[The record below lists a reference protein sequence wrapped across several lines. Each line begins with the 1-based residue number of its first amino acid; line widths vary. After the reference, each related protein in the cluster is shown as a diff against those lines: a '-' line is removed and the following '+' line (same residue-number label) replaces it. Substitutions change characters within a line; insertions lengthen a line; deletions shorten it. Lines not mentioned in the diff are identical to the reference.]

1 MTTTTSSSSSAAPAN
16 AGGGGATL
24 LNELRTALRRY
35 VVFPND
41 AAADAA
47 TLWIAATHGQPFWA
61 HAPRL
66 AVISPVK
73 RSGKSRLLDLVYELA
88 YRPLLTVNTTVAA
101 LVRSLDEDDP
111 PTVLV
116 DEADALFGS
125 KKAAD
130 GNEDL
135 RGVLNA
141 GFQRNRPLNRWDVN
155 HRRLEQLQCF
165 AMVALA
171 SIGDLPDTI
180 QDRAVVVRMRR
191 RAAGETVQPFRDRR
205 DAPALNQLRDRLH
218 KWVRRDKRRLRAAAP
233 TMTLEDRAAD
243 TWEPLF
249 VVADLAGGEWPARVR
264 IAAETLVEA
273 DAEADD
279 VGVRLLENLYT
290 LFETT
295 TALYSATMVERL
307 LELEDGG
314 WSDWNY
320 GRGLNQR
327 GLAKLLR
334 PFEIKPD
341 SIRVGD
347 DQTTRKGYRVEWF
360 HDAWDRY
367 CPHLRNSR
375 SIRNTAGQ
383 SANGQRNTAGAEAE
397 QAEVFRLRSAGAPDA
412 KPPLTRGVPDA
423 PAVPEM
429 GAAVAEMRKAD
440 QQWSDADDAAW
451 QAGRLSGTDTD
462 DPRRWTR

>member
-1 MTTTTSSSSSAAPAN
+1 MTSNSPSATAPAN
-16 AGGGGATL
+16 AGGGGAAI
-24 LNELRTALRRY
+24 LNDLRTAMRRY
-35 VVFPND
+35 VVFPNPE
-41 AAADAA
+41 AADAA
-47 TLWIAATHGQPFWA
+47 VLWIAATHGQSFWA

-73 RSGKSRLLDLVYELA
+73 RSGKSRVLDLVYELA
-88 YRPLLTVNTTVAA
+88 HRPLLTVNTTVAA

-135 RGVLNA
+135 RGVLND

-180 QDRAVVVRMRR
+180 QDRAVVIRMRR
-191 RAAGETVQPFRDRR
+191 RAAGEMVQPFRDRR
-205 DAPALNQLRDRLH
+205 DAPALNQLRERLH
-218 KWVRRDKRRLRAAAP
+218 KWVRSNKRQLRTAAP
-233 TMTLEDRAAD
+233 DMTLEDRAAD

-249 VVADLAGGEWPARVR
+249 VVADLAGSDWPGRVR
-264 IAAETLVEA
+264 VAAEKLVEA

-279 VGVRLLENLYT
+279 VGVRLLENIYT
-290 LFETT
+290 LFESTT
-295 TALYSATMVERL
+295 VLYSSTMVERL

-341 SIRVGD
+341 SVRVGNE
-347 DQTTRKGYRVEWF
+347 QTTKKGYRVEWF

-367 CPHLRNSR
+367 CPTIRNSR
-375 SIRNTAGQ
+375 SSRNAAGY
-383 SANGQRNTAGAEAE
+383 SLNGQRNGAGAEAE
-397 QAEVFRLRSAGAPDA
+397 QTEAFRLRSVDAPEG
-412 KPPLTRGVPDA
+412 KPPATSDVPAA
-423 PAVPEM
+423 PAVPWTD
-429 GAAVAEMRKAD
+429 AD
-440 QQWSDADDAAW
+440 DDAWQAGQLPGVDADDA
-451 QAGRLSGTDTD
+451 
-462 DPRRWTR
+462 RRFAR

>member
-1 MTTTTSSSSSAAPAN
+1 MTSSNTSATAPAN
-16 AGGGGATL
+16 AGGGGAAIL
-24 LNELRTALRRY
+24 DELRAAIRRY
-35 VVFPND
+35 VVFPNPE
-41 AAADAA
+41 AADAA
-47 TLWIAATHGQPFWA
+47 VLWTAATHGQPFWA

-73 RSGKSRLLDLVYELA
+73 RSGKSRVLDLVYELA
-88 YRPLLTVNTTVAA
+88 HRPLLTVNTTVAA

-180 QDRAVVVRMRR
+180 QDRAVVIRMRR
-191 RAAGETVQPFRDRR
+191 RAAGEQVQPFRDRR
-205 DAPALNQLRDRLH
+205 DAPALNQLRERLH
-218 KWVRRDKRRLRAAAP
+218 KWIRNNKRQLRTATP
-233 TMTLEDRAAD
+233 DMTLEDRAAD

-249 VVADLAGGEWPARVR
+249 VVADLAGGDWPVRVR
-264 IAAETLVEA
+264 VAAEKLVEA

-279 VGVRLLENLYT
+279 VGVRLLENIYA
-290 LFETT
+290 LFEDTT
-295 TALYSATMVERL
+295 VLYSATLVERL
-307 LELEDGG
+307 LALEDGG

-341 SIRVGD
+341 SVRVGNE
-347 DQTTRKGYRVEWF
+347 QTTKKGYRVEWF

-367 CPHLRNSR
+367 CPT
-375 SIRNTAGQ
+375 IRNGRSNRNAPGQ
-383 SANGQRNTAGAEAE
+383 SPNGQRNGAGSGAEQVE
-397 QAEVFRLRSAGAPDA
+397 PFRLRSVAVPDG
-412 KPPLTRGVPDA
+412 KPPPTSSVPVA
-423 PAVPEM
+423 PAVPDG
-429 GAAVAEMRKAD
+429 GAK
-440 QQWSDADDAAW
+440 WTDAADAAW
-451 QAGRLSGTDTD
+451 QAGQLPGVDPD
-462 DPRRWTR
+462 DPKRFTR

>member
-1 MTTTTSSSSSAAPAN
+1 
-16 AGGGGATL
+16 
-24 LNELRTALRRY
+24 
-35 VVFPND
+35 VFPSPE
-41 AAADAA
+41 AADAA
-47 TLWIAATHGQPFWA
+47 VLWVAATHGQPFWA

-66 AVISPVK
+66 AIISPVK
-73 RSGKSRLLDLVYELA
+73 RSGKSRLLDLIFELA
-88 YRPLLTVNTTVAA
+88 HRPLLTVNTTVAA

-111 PTVLV
+111 PVVLV

-125 KKAAD
+125 KRAAD

-155 HRRLEQLQCF
+155 NRRLEQLQCF

-180 QDRAVVVRMRR
+180 QDRAVVIRMRR
-191 RAAGETVQPFRDRR
+191 RAAGEQVQPFRDRR

-218 KWVRRDKRRLRAAAP
+218 KWVRGDKRRLRTATP
-233 TMTLEDRAAD
+233 KMTLEDRAAD

-249 VVADLAGGEWPARVR
+249 VVADLAGGEWPGRVR
-264 IAAETLVEA
+264 VAAEKLVEA

-279 VGVRLLENLYT
+279 VGVRLLENIYT
-290 LFETT
+290 LFEKTT
-295 TALYSATMVERL
+295 VLHSATLVEQL

-327 GLAKLLR
+327 GLAKLLK

-341 SIRVGD
+341 SVRVGD
-347 DQTTRKGYRVEWF
+347 DQTTKKGYRVEWF
-360 HDAWDRY
+360 YDAWDRY
-367 CPHLRNSR
+367 CPTIRNSR
-375 SIRNTAGQ
+375 SERNAAGQ
-383 SANGQRNTAGAEAE
+383 SVNGQRNPSGAEAE
-397 QAEVFRLRSAGAPDA
+397 HAGAFRLGSAAAPVG
-412 KPPLTRGVPDA
+412 KPPLTSNVPDA
-423 PAVPEM
+423 PAVPDVQ
-429 GAAVAEMRKAD
+429 AAVAAMREAD
-440 QQWSDADDAAW
+440 KPWSDVDDAAW
-451 QAGRLSGTDTD
+451 QAGQLPGVDQH
-462 DPRRWTR
+462 DPGRFSR

>member
-1 MTTTTSSSSSAAPAN
+1 MHRRPTGRCPMTSSTSSSAAPAN
-16 AGGGGATL
+16 AGGGGAKL

-47 TLWIAATHGQPFWA
+47 VLWVAATHGQPFWA

-73 RSGKSRLLDLVYELA
+73 RSGKSRLLDLIYELA
-88 YRPLLTVNTTVAA
+88 HRPLLTVNTTVAA

-141 GFQRNRPLNRWDVN
+141 GFQRNRPLNRWDMN
-155 HRRLEQLQCF
+155 SRRLEQLQCF

-180 QDRAVVVRMRR
+180 QDRAVVIRMRR
-191 RAAGETVQPFRDRR
+191 RAAGEQVQPFRDRR
-205 DAPALNQLRDRLH
+205 DAPALNRLRERLH
-218 KWVRRDKRRLRAAAP
+218 KWVRADKRRLRAVAP
-233 TMTLEDRAAD
+233 SMTLEDRAAD
-243 TWEPLF
+243 TWESLF
-249 VVADLAGGEWPARVR
+249 VVADLAGGEWPGRVR
-264 IAAETLVEA
+264 VAAERLIEA

-279 VGVRLLENLYT
+279 VGVRLLENIYAM
-290 LFETT
+290 FED
-295 TALYSATMVERL
+295 TAVLYSATLVERL

-334 PFEIKPD
+334 PFEIQPQNVREDGTGAPK
-341 SIRVGD
+341 
-347 DQTTRKGYRVEWF
+347 KGYRVEQF
-360 HDAWDRY
+360 HDAWTRY
-367 CPHLRNSR
+367 TTT
-375 SIRNTAGQ
+375 IRIGRYKGDIAGQ
-383 SANGQRNTAGAEAE
+383 SPNGLRDTSATEPLHVADASGDVAE
-397 QAEVFRLRSAGAPDA
+397 A
-412 KPPLTRGVPDA
+412 KPPLTSDVTD
-423 PAVPEM
+423 V
-429 GAAVAEMRKAD
+429 AANAD
-440 QQWSDADDAAW
+440 TSGKWADADDAAW
-451 QAGRLSGTDTD
+451 REGRLPHVDHRD
-462 DPRRWTR
+462 DRRHTR

>member
-16 AGGGGATL
+16 AGGGGAAL
-24 LNELRTALRRY
+24 LHEVRAALRRY
-35 VVFPND
+35 VVFPSE
-41 AAADAA
+41 AAANAA

-73 RSGKSRLLDLVYELA
+73 RSGKSRLLDLIYELA
-88 YRPLLTVNTTVAA
+88 HQPLLTVNTTVAA

-135 RGVLNA
+135 RGVLNG

-180 QDRAVVVRMRR
+180 QDRAVVIRMRR

-205 DAPALNQLRDRLH
+205 DAPALNQLRDRLR
-218 KWVRRDKRRLRAAAP
+218 KWVRGDKRRLRAATP

-249 VVADLAGGEWPARVR
+249 VIADLAGGDWPGRVR
-264 IAAETLVEA
+264 VAAEKLVEA

-279 VGVRLLENLYT
+279 VGVRLLENIYT
-290 LFETT
+290 LFEDT
-295 TALYSATMVERL
+295 TALYSATMVEKL

-341 SIRVGD
+341 SVRVGN

-375 SIRNTAGQ
+375 SERSAAGQ
-383 SANGQRNTAGAEAE
+383 NPNEQGNTAGAQPE
-397 QAEVFRLRSAGAPDA
+397 QAGVFRSGSAAAPNR
-412 KPPLTRGVPDA
+412 KPALTSSVPTA
-423 PAVPEM
+423 PAVPDVE
-429 GAAVAEMRKAD
+429 AAVADMREVDK
-440 QQWSDADDAAW
+440 QWSDADDAAW
-451 QAGRLSGTDTD
+451 QAGQLPGVDTD
-462 DPRRWTR
+462 DDRRFTR

>member
-1 MTTTTSSSSSAAPAN
+1 MTSSALSAAAPAN
-16 AGGGGATL
+16 AGGGGATIL
-24 LNELRTALRRY
+24 DELREAMRCY
-35 VVFPND
+35 VVFPNPE
-41 AAADAA
+41 AADAA
-47 TLWIAATHGQPFWA
+47 VLWVAATHGQPFWA

-73 RSGKSRLLDLVYELA
+73 RSGKSRVLDLVYELA
-88 YRPLLTVNTTVAA
+88 HRPLLTVNTTVAA
-101 LVRSLDEDDP
+101 MVRSLDEDDP

-141 GFQRNRPLNRWDVN
+141 GFQRNRPLNRWDIN

-180 QDRAVVVRMRR
+180 QDRAVVIRMRR
-191 RAAGETVQPFRDRR
+191 RAVGEKVQPFRDRR
-205 DAPALNQLRDRLH
+205 DAPALNQLRERLH
-218 KWVRRDKRRLRAAAP
+218 KWVRSNKRKLRTATP
-233 TMTLEDRAAD
+233 DMTLEDRAAD

-249 VVADLAGGEWPARVR
+249 VVADLAGGQWPGRVR
-264 IAAETLVEA
+264 IAAEKLVEA

-279 VGVRLLENLYT
+279 VGVRLLENIYS
-290 LFETT
+290 LFEDTT
-295 TALYSATMVERL
+295 VLYSATLVERL

-341 SIRVGD
+341 SVRAGD
-347 DQTTRKGYRVEWF
+347 GHATKKGYRLEWF

-367 CPHLRNSR
+367 CPTIRNSR
-375 SIRNTAGQ
+375 SERNTAGQ
-383 SANGQRNTAGAEAE
+383 SLDGQRNTAGSKAE
-397 QAEVFRLRSAGAPDA
+397 QAEAFRMRSAADPDG
-412 KPPLTRGVPDA
+412 KPALTSGVP
-423 PAVPEM
+423 
-429 GAAVAEMRKAD
+429 AD
-440 QQWSDADDAAW
+440 TWTEADDEAWRAGQLPDVDADDPA
-451 QAGRLSGTDTD
+451 RF
-462 DPRRWTR
+462 TR

>member
-1 MTTTTSSSSSAAPAN
+1 
-16 AGGGGATL
+16 
-24 LNELRTALRRY
+24 
-35 VVFPND
+35 
-41 AAADAA
+41 
-47 TLWIAATHGQPFWA
+47 
-61 HAPRL
+61 
-66 AVISPVK
+66 VK
-73 RSGKSRLLDLVYELA
+73 RSGKSRVLDLVYELA
-88 YRPLLTVNTTVAA
+88 HRPLLTVNTTVAA

-141 GFQRNRPLNRWDVN
+141 GFQRNRPLNRWDIN

-180 QDRAVVVRMRR
+180 QDRAVVIRMRR

-205 DAPALNQLRDRLH
+205 DAPALNQLRERLH
-218 KWVRRDKRRLRAAAP
+218 KWVRSNKRQLRTAAP
-233 TMTLEDRAAD
+233 DMTLEDRAAD

-249 VVADLAGGEWPARVR
+249 VVADLAGGDWPGRVR
-264 IAAETLVEA
+264 VAAEKLVEA

-279 VGVRLLENLYT
+279 VGVRLLENIYT
-290 LFETT
+290 LFEKTT
-295 TALYSATMVERL
+295 VLYSSTMVERL

-341 SIRVGD
+341 SVRVGNEE
-347 DQTTRKGYRVEWF
+347 TTKKGYRVEWF
-360 HDAWDRY
+360 HTPGIA
-367 CPHLRNSR
+367 
-375 SIRNTAGQ
+375 TAPPSG
-383 SANGQRNTAGAEAE
+383 TAGA
-397 QAEVFRLRSAGAPDA
+397 
-412 KPPLTRGVPDA
+412 T
-423 PAVPEM
+423 
-429 GAAVAEMRKAD
+429 
-440 QQWSDADDAAW
+440 
-451 QAGRLSGTDTD
+451 GTLQVTA
-462 DPRRWTR
+462 

>member
-1 MTTTTSSSSSAAPAN
+1 MTSKTSSAAPAN
-16 AGGGGATL
+16 AGGGGAAIL
-24 LNELRTALRRY
+24 DELRAALRRY
-35 VVFPND
+35 VVFPNRE
-41 AAADAA
+41 AADAA
-47 TLWIAATHGQPFWA
+47 VLWIAATHGQPFWA

-73 RSGKSRLLDLVYELA
+73 RSGKSRVLDLVYELA
-88 YRPLLTVNTTVAA
+88 HRPLLTVNTTVAA

-111 PTVLV
+111 VTVLV

-141 GFQRNRPLNRWDVN
+141 GFQRNRPLNRWDIN

-180 QDRAVVVRMRR
+180 QDRAVVIRMRR
-191 RAAGETVQPFRDRR
+191 RAAGEQVQPFRDRR
-205 DAPALNQLRDRLH
+205 DAPALNQLRERLH
-218 KWVRRDKRRLRAAAP
+218 KWVRSNKRRLRTAAP
-233 TMTLEDRAAD
+233 EMTLEDRAAD

-249 VVADLAGGEWPARVR
+249 VVADLAGGDWPVRVR
-264 IAAETLVEA
+264 VAAEKLVEA

-279 VGVRLLENLYT
+279 VGVRLLENIYT
-290 LFETT
+290 LFEDTT
-295 TALYSATMVERL
+295 MLHSATLVERL
-307 LELEDGG
+307 VELEDGG
-314 WSDWNY
+314 WADWNY

-341 SIRVGD
+341 SVRVGD
-347 DQTTRKGYRVEWF
+347 DQTTKKGYRVEWF

-367 CPHLRNSR
+367 CPAIRNSR
-375 SIRNTAGQ
+375 SERNAAGQ
-383 SANGQRNTAGAEAE
+383 SLNGQRNVSGAETEHAD
-397 QAEVFRLRSAGAPDA
+397 AFRMRSVAAPDA
-412 KPPLTRGVPDA
+412 IPPPTSDVPDA
-423 PAVPEM
+423 PAVPDG
-429 GAAVAEMRKAD
+429 GAKRGE
-440 QQWSDADDAAW
+440 WTDADDAAW
-451 QAGRLSGTDTD
+451 RDGRIPGVDD
-462 DPRRWTR
+462 DPRRFAR

>member
-1 MTTTTSSSSSAAPAN
+1 MTSSTGISAAPTGV
-16 AGGGGATL
+16 GGGGAAIL
-24 LNELRTALRRY
+24 DELRAALCKY
-35 VVFPND
+35 LVFPSPE
-41 AAADAA
+41 AADAVV
-47 TLWIAATHGQPFWA
+47 LWIAATHGQPFWA

-88 YRPLLTVNTTVAA
+88 HRPLLTVNTTVAA

-111 PTVLV
+111 PVVLV

-141 GFQRNRPLNRWDVN
+141 GFQRNRPLNRWDIN

-180 QDRAVVVRMRR
+180 QDRAVVIRMRR

-205 DAPALNQLRDRLH
+205 DAPALNQLRERLH
-218 KWVRRDKRRLRAAAP
+218 RWMRGDKRRLRATVP
-233 TMTLEDRAAD
+233 KMTLEDRAAD

-249 VVADLAGGEWPARVR
+249 VAADLAGGDWPDRVR
-264 IAAETLVEA
+264 AAAKKLVEA

-279 VGVRLLENLYT
+279 VGVRLLENIYA
-290 LFETT
+290 LFEKTPV
-295 TALYSATMVERL
+295 LYSATLVEQL
-307 LELEDGG
+307 QELEDGG

-327 GLAKLLR
+327 GLAKLLK

-341 SIRVGD
+341 SVRVGD
-347 DQTTRKGYRVEWF
+347 DQTTKKGYRVEWF
-360 HDAWDRY
+360 EDAWDRY
-367 CPHLRNSR
+367 CPTIRNSR
-375 SIRNTAGQ
+375 SERNAAGQ
-383 SANGQRNTAGAEAE
+383 SQNEQRNPAGAEAE
-397 QAEVFRLRSAGAPDA
+397 HADAFRTGSAFDPAGN
-412 KPPLTRGVPDA
+412 PLLTSNVPAA
-423 PAVPEM
+423 PAVPDG
-429 GAAVAEMRKAD
+429 GAGSGEWTD
-440 QQWSDADDAAW
+440 TDDAAW
-451 QAGRLSGTDTD
+451 REGQLPGVDGD
-462 DPRRWTR
+462 DPRRFTRY